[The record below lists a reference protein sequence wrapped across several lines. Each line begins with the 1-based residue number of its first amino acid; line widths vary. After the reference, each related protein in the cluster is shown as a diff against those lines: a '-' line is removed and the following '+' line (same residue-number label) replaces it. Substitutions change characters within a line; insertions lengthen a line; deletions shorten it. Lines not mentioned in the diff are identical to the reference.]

1 MPRIGTDEWVA
12 EVDGR
17 TEQGRGP
24 AASARRA
31 WDRTPAIW
39 RIVGIV
45 ALVALLPLATD
56 STFTIR
62 VAVNAMLLGLLALGL
77 NVVVGYAGLL
87 DLGFIAFYGFGA
99 YAYSLLS
106 SEHLGVHLPTELTIV
121 LVVIG
126 SAMLGYLLGLPS
138 RRLLGDYL
146 AIVTLFFGQIFVQLA
161 VNLDRV
167 RLPWADEVVNLT
179 GGPNGVVGVDAMRL
193 LGFELV
199 DVTHY
204 FYLLLGAI
212 LVVGIGLANLNAS
225 RTGRAWRAIREDPL
239 ASSVMGMPVNRLK
252 LLAFAFGGAIAGF
265 TGTVFAAVQIGV
277 FPQNFDLTL
286 LVMIYAGVILG
297 GMGSLPGVLIGAGIV
312 AVLPEVLR
320 TPDHAR
326 LVFYGVLLLGMAIA
340 LRPWRR
346 LASILGGAIV
356 LGLVVRWGAA
366 LLWPDAVAG
375 GGEGVVASVIDA
387 WVLRVDQAT
396 LIGNLAFVALIV
408 SVVALTRVRGRA
420 LDLALVPV
428 IYLAAFVWEN
438 RLVAEASVT
447 RQLILGAV
455 LVVMMIARPHGLLGT
470 PRVESL

>member
-12 EVDGR
+12 EVDRR
-17 TEQGRGP
+17 TERGRGP

-31 WDRTPAIW
+31 WDRTPSIW
-39 RIVGIV
+39 RIAAIV
-45 ALVALLPLATD
+45 ALVGLLPLATD
-56 STFTIR
+56 SSFVIR

-106 SEHLGVHLPTELTIV
+106 SEHLGVHLPTELTIA

-161 VNLDRV
+161 INLDRV
-167 RLPWADEVVNLT
+167 SLPWAEETVDLT
-179 GGPNGVVGVDAMRL
+179 GGPNGVVGVDPMRL
-193 LGFELV
+193 LGFELL

-204 FYLLLGAI
+204 FYLLLVAI
-212 LVVGIGLANLNAS
+212 LAVGIGLANLNAS

-252 LLAFAFGGAIAGF
+252 LLAFAFGGAVAGF

-326 LVFYGVLLLGMAIA
+326 LVFYGVLLLGMMVA

-346 LASILGGAIV
+346 LATILGGAV
-356 LGLVVRWGAA
+356 AFGLVVRWGATA
-366 LLWPDAVAG
+366 LWPAAVAS
-375 GGEGVVASVIDA
+375 GGEGIVARVVDA
-387 WVLRVDQAT
+387 WVLPVEQAT
-396 LIGNLAFVALIV
+396 VIGNVAFVALIV
-408 SVVALTRVRGRA
+408 AVVALTRIRGGL
-420 LDLALVPV
+420 LDAALVPV

-447 RQLILGAV
+447 RQLILGAL

-470 PRVESL
+470 PRVETL

>member
-12 EVDGR
+12 EVDRR
-17 TEQGRGP
+17 TEQGSGP
-24 AASARRA
+24 AAAARRA
-31 WDRTPAIW
+31 WDRTPQIW
-39 RIVGIV
+39 RIAAIV
-45 ALVALLPLATD
+45 AALAVLPFVTD
-56 STFTIR
+56 SSFVIR

-87 DLGFIAFYGFGA
+87 DLGYIAFYGFGA

-121 LVVIG
+121 LVVVG
-126 SAMLGYLLGLPS
+126 SAVLGYLLGLPS

-167 RLPWADEVVNLT
+167 RLPWAEEPVNLT

-193 LGFELV
+193 LGFELI

-204 FYLLLGAI
+204 YYLLLVAI
-212 LVVGIGLANLNAS
+212 LAVGIGLANLNAS

-312 AVLPEVLR
+312 AILPEILR
-320 TPDHAR
+320 TPDQAR
-326 LVFYGVLLLGMAIA
+326 LVFYGVLLLGMVAT

-346 LASILGGAIV
+346 LATVLGGAV
-356 LGLVVRWGAA
+356 LLGLAVRWGAT
-366 LLWPDAVAG
+366 LLWPAAVAPSDR
-375 GGEGVVASVIDA
+375 GVVAGVIDA
-387 WVLRVDQAT
+387 WVLPLEQAT
-396 LIGNLAFVALIV
+396 LIGNVAFVALVAAI
-408 SVVALTRVRGRA
+408 VALSRVRGRA
-420 LDLALVPV
+420 LDLALIPV
-428 IYLAAFVWEN
+428 VYLAAFVWEN

-447 RQLILGAV
+447 RQLVLGAI

-470 PRVESL
+470 PRVERL